1 MSTKK
6 SKSLPSETA
15 PQDVI
20 ITSEA
25 DQSLPETT
33 HKTTSKKSAPTKT
46 SATSEIEAP
55 EAVNIND
62 EALTEKKK
70 KSLKKNV
77 IRDSFSFPEHDYLKI
92 TELKKTCLS
101 QGVHVK
107 KGEVLRAGLLLLSK
121 LSIEELILAVEQVE
135 KVKTGRPNS

>member
-6 SKSLPSETA
+6 SKSNPAETA
-15 PQDVI
+15 PQDAITTSETVQSSPETTRKKASKKPTTPETE
-20 ITSEA
+20 TSEA
-25 DQSLPETT
+25 DNPSEEISS
-33 HKTTSKKSAPTKT
+33 SKIKKNP
-46 SATSEIEAP
+46 
-55 EAVNIND
+55 
-62 EALTEKKK
+62 KKK
-70 KSLKKNV
+70 V

-107 KGEVLRAGLLLLSK
+107 KGELLRAGLLLLSK
-121 LSIEELILAVEQVE
+121 LSIEELLQTVEQIE